1 MRAPNLDGVPGKF
14 VVRTFGCQM
23 NEHDSERIAS
33 DLLASG
39 MERIDD
45 PEDADVVVLNTCCI
59 RENADNRLYGTLG
72 HLKSLQDRRP
82 ELQIAVAG
90 CLAQKDRDVILE
102 RAPYVN
108 VVFGTHNV
116 SRSVALLEQARES
129 ESSVIEI
136 LEAPVEPEDAFAP
149 AAAVH
154 AEHPYSAWVT
164 IQVGCDN
171 SCAYCIV
178 PQVRGP
184 ERSRPF
190 ADLVTEVEHM
200 ARKGTFE
207 VTLLGQNV
215 NSYGRDLTLA
225 LRNDRSL
232 DAEYLAG
239 SSFAA
244 SKRST
249 RPLFGDLLRAVGAVE
264 GIKRI
269 RFISPHPKD
278 LRDETIAAMAE
289 TEAVCEQLHLPLQS
303 GSNSVLRRMR
313 RGYTAERYLDRLEI
327 ARQSIPD
334 LAVSTDLIVGFPG
347 ETEKEFEATLE
358 VAAEARYDSTYT
370 FIYSPRPGTE
380 AMKLA
385 DDEVPTEVIA
395 ERYARLKEVVDRASR
410 ERHSDRIGRREEI
423 VVEGVARRDE
433 ALQQGRTRQGK
444 VVLFAPGE
452 IPLEPGTVTQTTIVG
467 AGTYHLRGEL
477 LASAQPTRPA
487 RRLIPLAAD

>member
-1 MRAPNLDGVPGKF
+1 
-14 VVRTFGCQM
+14 M

-39 MERIDD
+39 MERIED
-45 PEDADVVVLNTCCI
+45 PELADVVVLNTCCI

-72 HLKSLQDRRP
+72 HLKSLQERRP

-116 SRSVALLEQARES
+116 SRSVALLDQARAS
-129 ESSVIEI
+129 EQSVIEI
-136 LEAPVEPEDAFAP
+136 LEAPIEPEDAFAP

-190 ADLVTEVEHM
+190 ADLIAEVEDM
-200 ARKGTFE
+200 ASRGTFE
-207 VTLLGQNV
+207 ITFLGQNV
-215 NSYGRDLTLA
+215 NSYGRDLTVA
-225 LRNDRSL
+225 LRNDTTL
-232 DAEYLAG
+232 DAAYLAG

-244 SKRST
+244 SKRSA
-249 RPLFGDLLRAVGAVE
+249 RPLFGDLLRAAGEVE
-264 GIKRI
+264 GIRRI

-289 TEAVCEQLHLPLQS
+289 TDAVCEQLHLPLQS
-303 GSNSVLRRMR
+303 GSNSVLKRMR
-313 RGYTAERYLDRLEI
+313 RGYTADRYLERLEV

-347 ETEKEFEATLE
+347 ETEKEFEATLK
-358 VAAEARYDSTYT
+358 VAAEARYDSTFT
-370 FIYSPRPGTE
+370 FIYSSRPGTE
-380 AMKLA
+380 AAKLV
-385 DDEVPTEVIA
+385 DDEVPAEVIG
-395 ERYARLKEVVDRASR
+395 ERYARLKEVVDRASK
-410 ERHSDRIGRREEI
+410 ECHADRIGRKEEI

-444 VVLFAPGE
+444 VVLFAPDDVA
-452 IPLEPGTVTQTTIVG
+452 LEPGTITQATIVS

-477 LASAQPTRPA
+477 VASALPARPK

>member
-1 MRAPNLDGVPGKF
+1 
-14 VVRTFGCQM
+14 M

-33 DLLASG
+33 DLSASG
-39 MERIDD
+39 MERVDD
-45 PEDADVVVLNTCCI
+45 PEEADVVVLNTCCI

-72 HLKSLQDRRP
+72 HLKSLQERRP
-82 ELQIAVAG
+82 ELKIAVAG

-116 SRSVALLEQARES
+116 SRSVALLDQARETDG
-129 ESSVIEI
+129 SVIEI
-136 LEAPVEPEDAFAP
+136 LEAPLEPEDAFAP

-190 ADLVTEVEHM
+190 ADLVKEVEDM
-200 ARKGTFE
+200 AKRGTFE
-207 VTLLGQNV
+207 ITLLGQNV

-225 LRNDRSL
+225 LRNDPSL
-232 DAEYLAG
+232 DAEYLTGA
-239 SSFAA
+239 SFAA
-244 SKRST
+244 SKRSV
-249 RPLFGDLLRAVGAVE
+249 RPLFGDLLRAAGAVE
-264 GIKRI
+264 GIRRI

-278 LRDETIAAMAE
+278 LRDETIAAMAD

-313 RGYTAERYLDRLEI
+313 RGYTAERYLDRLEV

-334 LAVSTDLIVGFPG
+334 LAVTTDLIVGFPG
-347 ETEKEFEATLE
+347 ETEQEFEATLK
-358 VAAEARYDSTYT
+358 VVAEARYDSTFT

-380 AMKLA
+380 AAKLV
-385 DDEVPTEVIA
+385 DDEVPAEVIA

-410 ERHSDRIGRREEI
+410 ECHNDRIGRKEEI
-423 VVEGVARRDE
+423 VVEGVAKRDE

-452 IPLEPGTVTQTTIVG
+452 VPLEPGTVTQTTIVG

-477 LASAQPTRPA
+477 LGAAVPARPP